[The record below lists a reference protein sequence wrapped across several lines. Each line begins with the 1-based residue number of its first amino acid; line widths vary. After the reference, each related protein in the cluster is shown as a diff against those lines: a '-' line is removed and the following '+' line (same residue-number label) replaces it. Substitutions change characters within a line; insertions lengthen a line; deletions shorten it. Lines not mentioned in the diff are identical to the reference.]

1 MRTFLISATF
11 AMALGSM
18 AIASGTHS
26 GGHGHDMMAIGAPAE
41 GDADRTITV
50 TMRETEDG
58 AMVFEPTQLDFKAG
72 ETVRIVVTNEGELD
86 HEFVMDSPDKNVEH
100 KALME
105 RFPEMEHDDPN
116 AVRLEPG
123 STGEILWTF
132 SNEGRFEFAC
142 LIPGHYDAGMHGPIT
157 VN

>member
-1 MRTFLISATF
+1 MKTLLLSATL
-11 AMALGSM
+11 AMALGSV

-26 GGHGHDMMAIGAPAE
+26 GGHGHDMMAIGTPAD
-41 GDADRTITV
+41 GDVDHTITV
-50 TMRETEDG
+50 TMRETQDG
-58 AMVFEPTQLDFKAG
+58 AMIFEPAELDIKAG
-72 ETVRIVVTNEGELD
+72 QTVRIVVTNEGEID

-116 AVRLEPG
+116 AVHLEPG
-123 STGEILWTF
+123 ATGDILWTF
-132 SNEGRFEFAC
+132 SNRGRFEFAC
-142 LIPGHYDAGMHGPIT
+142 LIPGHYEAGMHGPIT